1 MTILNPFIMKR
12 ILTVIIAAAAAISL
26 CSAQDISPNIT
37 VKDLSGDTVL
47 MSDVLKDDVVIV
59 SFWATWCKP
68 CQNEL
73 DALAEIEDTWAD
85 RLRVVAI
92 STDDARSIAK
102 VKSTVKAKMWPYEV
116 YTDEN
121 SELAKSLNINSI
133 PFVMIIVGGETVY
146 THTGYTPG
154 SERLLVE
161 KALGYVKQGSF

>member
-1 MTILNPFIMKR
+1 MKR

-68 CQNEL
+68 CQAEL
-73 DALAEIEDTWAD
+73 DALAEIEDMWAD
-85 RLRVVAI
+85 QIRVVAI
-92 STDDARSIAK
+92 STDDARSASK

-121 SELAKSLNINSI
+121 STLAKSLNISSI
-133 PFVMIIVGGETVY
+133 PFVMIVADGKTVY
-146 THTGYTPG
+146 SHTGYTPG
-154 SERLLVE
+154 SERLLVD
-161 KALGYVKQGSF
+161 KALSFLE

>member
-1 MTILNPFIMKR
+1 MKR
-12 ILTVIIAAAAAISL
+12 FLAICLLVFAAAAV
-26 CSAQDISPNIT
+26 CRAQDISPNMT
-37 VKDLSGDTVL
+37 VKDLSGNPVL
-47 MSDVLKDDVVIV
+47 MKDVLKDDVVVV

-92 STDDARSIAK
+92 SIDDARSVAR
-102 VKSTVKAKMWPYEV
+102 VRSTVKAKMWPYEV

-121 SELAKSLNINSI
+121 SELAKSLNISSI
-133 PFVMIIVGGETVY
+133 PFVMIVADGKTVY
-146 THTGYTPG
+146 SHTGYTPG

-161 KALGYVKQGSF
+161 KALSFIKK

>member
-1 MTILNPFIMKR
+1 MKKFLA
-12 ILTVIIAAAAAISL
+12 ICLLVFAAAAV
-26 CSAQDISPNIT
+26 CRAQDISPNMT
-37 VKDLSGDTVL
+37 VKDLSGNPVL
-47 MSDVLKDDVVIV
+47 MKDVLKDDVVVV

-92 STDDARSIAK
+92 SIDDARSVAR
-102 VKSTVKAKMWPYEV
+102 VRSTVKAKMWPYEV

-121 SELAKSLNINSI
+121 SELAKSLNISSI
-133 PFVMIIVGGETVY
+133 PFVMIVDDGKTVY
-146 THTGYTPG
+146 SHTGYTPG

-161 KALGYVKQGSF
+161 KALSFIKK

>member
-1 MTILNPFIMKR
+1 MKR
-12 ILTVIIAAAAAISL
+12 FLAICLLVFAAAAV
-26 CSAQDISPNIT
+26 CRAQDISPNMT
-37 VKDLSGDTVL
+37 VKDLSGNPVL
-47 MSDVLKDDVVIV
+47 MKDVLKDDVVVV

-92 STDDARSIAK
+92 SIDDARSVAR
-102 VKSTVKAKMWPYEV
+102 VRSTVKAKMWPYEV

-121 SELAKSLNINSI
+121 SELAKSLNISSI
-133 PFVMIIVGGETVY
+133 PFVMIVDDGKTVY
-146 THTGYTPG
+146 SHTGYTPG

-161 KALGYVKQGSF
+161 KALSFIKK